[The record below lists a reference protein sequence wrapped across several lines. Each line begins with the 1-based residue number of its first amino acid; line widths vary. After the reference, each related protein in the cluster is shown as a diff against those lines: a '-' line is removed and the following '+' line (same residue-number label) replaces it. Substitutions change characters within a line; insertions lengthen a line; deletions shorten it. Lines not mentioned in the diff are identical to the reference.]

1 MANEKLSVHDALVE
15 ATATSS
21 EVNLSS
27 MEDTVVMSQ
36 MGIRQQLERRF
47 NAISIL
53 GLSLTL
59 LASWEAIGGALGAG
73 LTAGGP
79 ASLVYGYLFVF
90 TGVLSCA
97 ASIAEMASMCP
108 ISGAQYH
115 WTYMFAP
122 MKWRVII
129 TFIQGWTTVFA
140 WQATITSL
148 VFLLAG
154 QMQGI
159 VVLNDSSYVI
169 ERWQTTL
176 LMWGIVLVSFVQ
188 NIWGIRLLPMLEL
201 FSGAMHVL
209 AFLVLFVVMLVLGR
223 NANAEFVFTGF
234 INESGWE
241 NQGVV
246 WFIGLLPCI
255 WSIVGFD
262 GVIHMSEETEKAARV
277 IPKVIVNTVIFNGTM
292 AWIFA
297 LLCLSSISDIDAVLN
312 TSTGYPLIEIMQ
324 QATKTRYGAT
334 AIYSVIIAITF
345 PTTFGS
351 LASVSRLTWAFARDD
366 GLPFSDYFKHVDPRY
381 RVPTRSIG
389 LVSIVICLL
398 SLINL
403 GSSVA
408 LNAILSLSTISLY
421 VSYIIPISCL
431 IFKRLHVKEIVYET
445 AAGQTEISEDR
456 LVFGPWNLGKWGL
469 WINLCGVCYAT
480 LLLPFMALPT
490 RLPLTRETMNYAGPI
505 FLFVLCFAGVDF
517 SVRGRKRF
525 VGPKREV

>member
-1 MANEKLSVHDALVE
+1 
-15 ATATSS
+15 
-21 EVNLSS
+21 
-27 MEDTVVMSQ
+27 
-36 MGIRQQLERRF
+36 
-47 NAISIL
+47 
-53 GLSLTL
+53 
-59 LASWEAIGGALGAG
+59 
-73 LTAGGP
+73 
-79 ASLVYGYLFVF
+79 
-90 TGVLSCA
+90 
-97 ASIAEMASMCP
+97 
-108 ISGAQYH
+108 
-115 WTYMFAP
+115 
-122 MKWRVII
+122 
-129 TFIQGWTTVFA
+129 
-140 WQATITSL
+140 
-148 VFLLAG
+148 
-154 QMQGI
+154 
-159 VVLNDSSYVI
+159 
-169 ERWQTTL
+169 
-176 LMWGIVLVSFVQ
+176 
-188 NIWGIRLLPMLEL
+188 
-201 FSGAMHVL
+201 
-209 AFLVLFVVMLVLGR
+209 
-223 NANAEFVFTGF
+223 
-234 INESGWE
+234 
-241 NQGVV
+241 
-246 WFIGLLPCI
+246 
-255 WSIVGFD
+255 
-262 GVIHMSEETEKAARV
+262 MSEETEKAARV